1 MTALQGRK
9 ELKFVCDDRLLIQI
23 ENRIKG
29 IMKKDAHQSGAS
41 YNVRSIYFDSPY
53 DDCLSDNESGIGS
66 RSKYRIRIYDCS
78 DSVIKAEVKNKYYDT
93 TMKESSSIT
102 RDQFLACINA
112 GSLSS
117 ISGNIKNNE
126 AVMKLASKITAEG
139 YRPAAIVEYE
149 RTAYT
154 YPLCNV
160 RVTFDRNIAAGK
172 DYARFFDKDMPVRPV
187 CAKGFHILEIKY
199 DEFLPDYLRSLLS
212 ASDMRRTSFSKYYMG
227 RLALRDY

>member
-112 GSLSS
+112 RSLSS

-154 YPLCNV
+154 YPLYPARCTHQTHLHTPWSISACGSDHYPRHRHSSQSPHMLSTVPQTAV
-160 RVTFDRNIAAGK
+160 RQ
-172 DYARFFDKDMPVRPV
+172 VR
-187 CAKGFHILEIKY
+187 
-199 DEFLPDYLRSLLS
+199 
-212 ASDMRRTSFSKYYMG
+212 RRKVRCSHSRG
-227 RLALRDY
+227 